1 MDYQA
6 KVLRLDLEL
15 ELAHGLDERHALD
28 VADGSAQLH
37 TRRGKS
43 GKRQLY
49 ARKKKATSIMQTS
62 GSSWLPSTGN
72 LDTRSTQSMMA
83 LVTWGMTCT
92 VFPR

>member
-1 MDYQA
+1 
-6 KVLRLDLEL
+6 
-15 ELAHGLDERHALD
+15 
-28 VADGSAQLH
+28 
-37 TRRGKS
+37 
-43 GKRQLY
+43 
-49 ARKKKATSIMQTS
+49 MQTS